1 MLKRRSPSIYLFLIF
16 GYYGVVSF
24 VSHIPGNTLEELNI
38 VVWDKLAHVLLYFPL
53 GLLVARLFG
62 EGKIT
67 RRLGVRIGL
76 GLLLFSAMACVDE
89 FHQSYIPGRFASFGD
104 VVADALGGLLGMG
117 AWEVVRRMRGAA
129 KL

>member
-16 GYYGVVSF
+16 VYYGIVSF
-24 VSHIPGNTLEELNI
+24 VSHIPGNTLKELNI

-53 GLLVARLFG
+53 GLLVALLFS

-67 RRLGVRIGL
+67 KKLGVRIGL
-76 GLLLFSAMACVDE
+76 GLLLLSAMACADE

-104 VVADALGGLLGMG
+104 LVADALGGLLGMG
-117 AWEVVRRMRGAA
+117 VVEAVRRKRIRA
-129 KL
+129 